1 VTIRRV
7 VVLASVEARPP
18 AGVDRQAYRL
28 ALLEDTYEVIAGL
41 ELVEAALAVDPAE
54 QEIARSLV
62 WPGTEVLAV
71 PDDAQRTR
79 TLTTLDA
86 ATQLGADSV
95 AVVAGDAPDL
105 PGLLIGKL
113 FRALS
118 PADAAVCP
126 AAGGGLVALAIKLP
140 RPAWLPDVDLD
151 EDDAL
156 ERLRAAAPRRHAVG
170 LAPGWHRLRAP
181 VDVHR
186 LDPGLEGWEAT
197 RRLLS
202 GAAR

>member
-1 VTIRRV
+1 MTIRRV
-7 VVLASVEARPP
+7 AVLASVGAQPP
-18 AGVDRQAYRL
+18 AGIDAQAYRL

-41 ELVEAALAVDPAE
+41 ELVEAALAVDPV
-54 QEIARSLV
+54 QQDIARSLV
-62 WPGTEVLAV
+62 WPGTPVLAL
-71 PDDAQRTR
+71 PDDAKHTR
-79 TLTTLDA
+79 TASTLEA
-86 ATQLGADSV
+86 AAQLGADTV

-113 FRALS
+113 FRALG

-151 EDDAL
+151 EVDAL

-170 LAPGWHRLRAP
+170 LAPGWHRLRTP

>member
-1 VTIRRV
+1 VTGRRV
-7 VVLASVEARPP
+7 AVLEPVDTQPP
-18 AGVDRQAYRL
+18 VGIESEDYRL

-41 ELVEAALAVDPAE
+41 ELVEAALAVDPAK
-54 QEIARSLV
+54 QETARSLA
-62 WPGTEVLAV
+62 WPGTEILGV
-71 PDDAQRTR
+71 PSVSQHTRTR
-79 TLTTLDA
+79 ATLDA
-86 ATQLGADSV
+86 LAALGAESV

-126 AAGGGLVALAIKLP
+126 AAAGGLVALATKVP
-140 RPAWLPDVDLD
+140 RADWLPDVDLD
-151 EDDAL
+151 DEDAL
-156 ERLRAAAPRRHAVG
+156 DRLRAAAPRRHAVG
-170 LAPGWHRLRAP
+170 VAPGWHRLRAP

-186 LDPGLEGWEAT
+186 LDPGLEGWEST
-197 RRLLS
+197 RALLS

>member
-1 VTIRRV
+1 MTIRRV
-7 VVLASVEARPP
+7 AVLASVDAQPP
-18 AGVDRQAYRL
+18 AGIDAQAYRL

-41 ELVEAALAVDPAE
+41 ELVEAALAVAPAQ
-54 QEIARSLV
+54 QESARSLV
-62 WPGTEVLAV
+62 WPGTPVLAL
-71 PDDAQRTR
+71 PDDAERTR
-79 TLTTLDA
+79 TASTLEA
-86 ATQLGADSV
+86 AAQLGADTV

-140 RPAWLPDVDLD
+140 RPIWMPDVDLD

-170 LAPGWHRLRAP
+170 LAPGWHRLRAA

>member
-7 VVLASVEARPP
+7 AVLASVDAQPP
-18 AGVDRQAYRL
+18 AGIDAQAYRL

-41 ELVEAALAVDPAE
+41 ELVESALAVAPAQ

-62 WPGTEVLAV
+62 WPGTPVLAL
-71 PDDAQRTR
+71 PDADHTR
-79 TLTTLDA
+79 TASTLAA
-86 ATQLGADSV
+86 ATQLGADTV

-140 RPAWLPDVDLD
+140 RPAWMPDIDLD
-151 EDDAL
+151 EVDAL

-170 LAPGWHRLRAP
+170 LAPGWHRLRAA

>member
-1 VTIRRV
+1 MFWRCLTTP
-7 VVLASVEARPP
+7 SH
-18 AGVDRQAYRL
+18 
-28 ALLEDTYEVIAGL
+28 
-41 ELVEAALAVDPAE
+41 
-54 QEIARSLV
+54 
-62 WPGTEVLAV
+62 
-71 PDDAQRTR
+71 TR
-79 TLTTLDA
+79 TASTLDA
-86 ATQLGADSV
+86 AAQLGADSV

-140 RPAWLPDVDLD
+140 RPVWLPDVDLD

-170 LAPGWHRLRAP
+170 LAPGWHRLRTP

>member
-1 VTIRRV
+1 MTGRRV
-7 VVLASVEARPP
+7 AVLEPTSAQPP
-18 AGVDRQAYRL
+18 AGIDGGDYRL

-41 ELVEAALAVDPAE
+41 ELVEAALAVDPAR
-54 QEIARSLV
+54 QETARSLA
-62 WPGTEVLAV
+62 WPGTDILGV
-71 PDDAQRTR
+71 PTAPQHTRTR
-79 TLTTLDA
+79 ATLDA
-86 ATQLGADSV
+86 LAALGAQAV

-126 AAGGGLVALAIKLP
+126 AADGGLVALATKVP
-140 RPAWLPDVDLD
+140 RAAWLPDVDLD
-151 EDDAL
+151 DEDAL

-170 LAPGWHRLRAP
+170 VAPGWHRLRAP

-186 LDPGLEGWEAT
+186 LDPGLEGWETT
-197 RRLLS
+197 RALLS